1 MGIFSSIIGAGASLL
16 GGLMGKDSAE
26 DAAKKNA
33 ALQREFAQNSIQW
46 KAADAKK
53 AGIHPVYAMGAPT
66 YTPSSVHTGD
76 NSIGAA
82 MASAGQDIGRA
93 IDVTRT
99 APQKLDAYAR
109 TAQALELER
118 ASLGNDLLRA
128 QIAETTSRVSAPPFP
143 SAVDPYMI
151 PGQPSSGVNTKAL
164 ERIASA
170 HGAPHA
176 EAGPVTDVGFT
187 RTDSG
192 GLAPVYSA
200 DAKTRLEDD
209 WGGMLAWN
217 LRNRLLPTIGFNAPP
232 PGRPR
237 PGYAWQFNPLRQEYY
252 QVKLSR

>member
-1 MGIFSSIIGAGASLL
+1 MFGAILSAGTSLL
-16 GGLMGKDSAE
+16 GGLLGKDSAE

-46 KAADAKK
+46 KTEDAKK

-66 YTPSSVHTGD
+66 YTPSSVFSGD
-76 NSIGAA
+76 NSFGAGI
-82 MASAGQDIGRA
+82 ASAGQDIGRA
-93 IDVTRT
+93 IDATRT
-99 APQKLDAYAR
+99 APQKLDAYTQTAR
-109 TAQALELER
+109 ALELER
-118 ASLGNDLLRA
+118 AGLQNDLLRT
-128 QIAETTSRVSAPPFP
+128 QIAETQGRAMSVPPFP
-143 SAVDPYMI
+143 SAVDPYNI
-151 PGQPSSGVNTKAL
+151 PGQPSSGVKTSAL
-164 ERIASA
+164 DRIASA

-209 WGGMLAWN
+209 WLGMLAWN
-217 LRNRLLPTIGFNAPP
+217 LRNRVLPSVGFNAPP

-237 PGYAWQFNPLRQEYY
+237 PGHAWQFNPLRQEYY
-252 QVKLSR
+252 EVRLSR